1 MHYVNLGDTTINGIF
16 FYVYLF
22 VFLPTITGRNEAIII
37 ELKALFVWNGTF
49 ITFSGGYHH
58 QITLNYEKWCQLSPL
73 IS

>member
-1 MHYVNLGDTTINGIF
+1 MIYVNLGDTTLKGIF

-22 VFLPTITGRNEAIII
+22 FLLTITGRNKAIIV
-37 ELKALFVWNGTF
+37 ELKAIFVLNGTF
-49 ITFSGGYHH
+49 ITFSGCYHN